1 MVVLTSGGAVELDW
15 AKTHADAI
23 LAAWYPGQSGGVAIA
38 ETLAGLN
45 NPAGRLPVTFY
56 RSAKDLPP
64 LIDYAM
70 KGRTYRYFEGQP
82 VYPFGYGLSYTRFD
96 YGAPSLSATALK
108 AGQELVVEAEVGN
121 VGDRAG
127 DEVVQAYLIP
137 PRAATA
143 RARPAQGERI
153 LLRTLVGFD
162 RVTLKPGERRKVR
175 FTLTPRDLSQ
185 VDRAGARAVV
195 PGRYTLFVG
204 GGQPGHAAGQE
215 VSFTIEGQQE
225 LPR

>member
-1 MVVLTSGGAVELDW
+1 
-15 AKTHADAI
+15 
-23 LAAWYPGQSGGVAIA
+23 YPGQSGGVAIA

-45 NPAGRLPVTFY
+45 NPSGRLPVTFY
-56 RSAKDLPP
+56 KSARDLPP
-64 LIDYAM
+64 LVEYAM
-70 KGRTYRYFEGQP
+70 KGRTYRYFEGEP
-82 VYPFGYGLSYTRFD
+82 TYPFGYGLSYTRFD
-96 YGAPSLSATALK
+96 YGAPSVSSTALK
-108 AGQELVVEAEVGN
+108 AGEDLIVEAEVAN
-121 VGDRAG
+121 VGGRAG

-137 PRAATA
+137 PK
-143 RARPAQGERI
+143 PADYRGRQADRL

-175 FTLTPRDLSQ
+175 FTLSPRDLSQ
-185 VDRAGARAVV
+185 VGRSGARAVV

-204 GGQPGHAAGQE
+204 GSQPGQAPGQA